1 MIFRMNAVFEAD
13 KEKDDFCISNKTTT
27 FYKGNAI
34 LNGYNVVSELEDILK
49 SDYYKSHLGY
59 DEVDWFVNE
68 VIKLGNKVTFY
79 FENTENDFVMT
90 EEDEEDCRKKF
101 FCSFYEKNTEFK
113 KVGDHCQLT
122 GKYRGPAQ
130 KNGKINDTQDKSKDI
145 PFISHNLTIYVCHM
159 FSQNLVDKKNDKVK
173 FDIIPETSEEYISVR
188 YGSIRFIDIYKKS
201 KGKIYLFKSPRSER

>member
-1 MIFRMNAVFEAD
+1 M
-13 KEKDDFCISNKTTT
+13 
-27 FYKGNAI
+27 
-34 LNGYNVVSELEDILK
+34 SELEDILK

-68 VIKLGNKVTFY
+68 VIKIGNKVTFY

-90 EEDEEDCRKKF
+90 EEDEQDCRKNF
-101 FCSFYEKNTEFK
+101 ICSFCEKNTESK

-145 PFISHNLTIYVCHM
+145 PFISHNLTNYVCHM
-159 FSQNLVDKKNDKVK
+159 FSQNLVYKKNDKVK

-188 YGSIRFIDIYKKS
+188 YGSIRFIDTYKKS
-201 KGKIYLFKSPRSER
+201 KGKIYLFKSTRSER

>member
-1 MIFRMNAVFEAD
+1 MEKKQFDINPIIFRINADFEAD
-13 KEKDDFCISNKTTT
+13 NEKDDFCIGNKTTT
-27 FYKGNAI
+27 FYKGNPI

-79 FENTENDFVMT
+79 FENTEKDIVMT
-90 EEDEEDCRKKF
+90 DEDEEDCRKKF
-101 FCSFYEKNTEFK
+101 ICSFCEKNTESK

-130 KNGKINDTQDKSKDI
+130 KNGKIIDTQDKSKDI
-145 PFISHNLTIYVCHM
+145 PFISHNLTNYVCHM

-173 FDIIPETSEEYISVR
+173 FDN
-188 YGSIRFIDIYKKS
+188 
-201 KGKIYLFKSPRSER
+201 